1 MKTFCGCVSTKTGSL
16 AILAFYI
23 VSFIHDLDSF
33 LVSISSSSLHPTFQH
48 IDIPVFLHPSLAPK
62 ILLTS
67 RSSGTIHYIWF
78 QMDEQMRWSVD
89 ESHSTTHSLYYTFKS
104 LFTLQITAIGQVV
117 LCSLKIDS
125 GEYGKMQ
132 EENGLPEECLSA
144 DNNGTWWCKIIKN
157 DDNSEWRW

>member
-1 MKTFCGCVSTKTGSL
+1 
-16 AILAFYI
+16 
-23 VSFIHDLDSF
+23 
-33 LVSISSSSLHPTFQH
+33 
-48 IDIPVFLHPSLAPK
+48 
-62 ILLTS
+62 
-67 RSSGTIHYIWF
+67 
-78 QMDEQMRWSVD
+78 MDEKMRWSVY
-89 ESHSTTHSLYYTFKS
+89 ESHSTTTHSIATTVLHMKILS
-104 LFTLQITAIGQVV
+104 NLSLQIIAIGQVV